1 MVVAMILPLLIQ
13 GFTLLLDP
21 RVLSSASL
29 HQHEARSNAVGMALR
44 CRGTGMHR
52 VDARENV
59 IRQGGKDEGAK
70 NSSGIFYL

>member
-1 MVVAMILPLLIQ
+1 MVVAMILPLRIQ

-52 VDARENV
+52 VDAREKV

-70 NSSGIFYL
+70 NLSDIFYL